1 MEFIYEI
8 PNVLSKE
15 TCENLIERF
24 LKDDK
29 REPSSIIGGKIDPRV
44 RKSTNLWIDPDNES
58 WKGVTYDILKLFMHG
73 LDRYGHYLVD
83 NNYITHKD
91 GSILFGKELHFEP
104 PFITESKEGEFY
116 EWHIDDKVKNIDD
129 DNNVDVGRRLFS
141 CLIYLTTLEEDQ
153 GGCTEFMCGKK
164 VRPEQGKLLIFPA
177 TWTYVHRGAEVKNGG
192 VKYTC
197 GTWVS

>member
-8 PNVLSKE
+8 PDVLPKE

-29 REPSSIIGGKIDPRV
+29 KSSSTISGGETDHKV
-44 RKSTNLWIDPDNES
+44 RKSTNLWIDPRDEKWRDTLNDIFKILIDN
-58 WKGVTYDILKLFMHG
+58 
-73 LDRYGHYLVD
+73 LDKYGHYLVD
-83 NNYITHKD
+83 NNCITFEEGSVLFGTKISFETPFISQSKD
-91 GSILFGKELHFEP
+91 GDYYHWHVDDFYKEH
-104 PFITESKEGEFY
+104 
-116 EWHIDDKVKNIDD
+116 DKPS
-129 DNNVDVGRRLFS
+129 RLFS
-141 CLIYLTTLEEDQ
+141 CLIYLNTLEDNQ

-164 VRPEQGKLLIFPA
+164 VRPEQGKLLIFPS

-192 VKYTC
+192 VKYTL